1 MEFNIH
7 DLSQEKV
14 DKLKWIMFQACP
26 SNDPWADMMNLHGA
40 GDGGVDQ
47 FPLDLFSDEIERI
60 DITFEGGEAPPESA
74 AS

>member
-14 DKLKWIMFQACP
+14 DRLKWIMFQACP
-26 SNDPWADMMNLHGA
+26 SSDPWADMMNLHGA

-47 FPLDLFSDEIERI
+47 FPLDLFSEEIERI
-60 DITFEGGEAPPESA
+60 DITFVGGEGSEESTT
-74 AS
+74 S